1 MYENTTKNTY
11 NNNEIDQRA
20 HDVFSTALFS
30 F

>member
-1 MYENTTKNTY
+1 MYENMTKNTY
-11 NNNEIDQRA
+11 NKNENDQRA